1 MLKIISYGSFS
12 VLYIRWNE
20 IIVVPLQPETPF
32 CEGAW
37 GVTG

>member
-1 MLKIISYGSFS
+1 MLKSVGLWLFS

-37 GVTG
+37 GVTD